1 MLFCE
6 FCIKECKNEN
16 SKRNHERLCNNNPNR
31 QTTPFH
37 SSEFQKTKKRKAGN
51 QYTKAKRLGLPPPIV
66 SRETRE
72 ILSCYA
78 RSRSPEFYKE
88 IGKKSSKTI
97 DDKVAAGEWHTSLAK
112 RMHYR
117 YNGESFH
124 GSWEVAYAKFLDSV
138 GTPWHRNTTT
148 FSYEFGGKTR
158 RYTPDFYLPIEDV
171 YVEIKGYKTEK
182 DAAKW
187 EQFPE
192 TLVVLMKEELEEMNV
207 I

>member
-1 MLFCE
+1 MELVKGSQHQRWCDKQPSGTPSGNRKGVSSWNAGLSGDPRLKHTAAAKQVMSE
-6 FCIKECKNEN
+6 IALARPKGWNAGVD
-16 SKRNHERLCNNNPNR
+16 ERIAA
-31 QTTPFH
+31 TV
-37 SSEFQKTKKRKAGN
+37 N
-51 QYTKAKRLGLPPPIV
+51 Q
-66 SRETRE
+66 
-72 ILSCYA
+72 
-78 RSRSPEFYKE
+78 
-88 IGKKSSKTI
+88 
-97 DDKVAAGEWHTSLAK
+97 KVADGTWHTSLAK
-112 RMHYR
+112 RMHHQ

-192 TLVVLMKEELEEMNV
+192 TLVVLMKEELEDMNV

>member
-1 MLFCE
+1 MRQCKFCSME
-6 FCIKECKNEN
+6 LEKGSQHQRWCDKQPGGTPSGNRKGVSSWNAGLSGDPRLKHTSAAKQVMSEIALARPKGWNAGVG
-16 SKRNHERLCNNNPNR
+16 ERIAA
-31 QTTPFH
+31 TV
-37 SSEFQKTKKRKAGN
+37 N
-51 QYTKAKRLGLPPPIV
+51 Q
-66 SRETRE
+66 
-72 ILSCYA
+72 
-78 RSRSPEFYKE
+78 
-88 IGKKSSKTI
+88 
-97 DDKVAAGEWHTSLAK
+97 KVADGTWHTSLAK
-112 RMHYR
+112 RMHYQ

-171 YVEIKGYKTEK
+171 YIEIKGYKTEK

-192 TLVVLMKEELEEMNV
+192 TLVVLMEEELEDMNV

>member
-1 MLFCE
+1 MRQCKFCSME
-6 FCIKECKNEN
+6 LVKGSQHQRWCDKQPSGTPSGNRKGVSSWNAGLSGDPRLKHTAAAKQVMSELALARPKGWNAGVG
-16 SKRNHERLCNNNPNR
+16 ERIAA
-31 QTTPFH
+31 TV
-37 SSEFQKTKKRKAGN
+37 N
-51 QYTKAKRLGLPPPIV
+51 Q
-66 SRETRE
+66 
-72 ILSCYA
+72 
-78 RSRSPEFYKE
+78 
-88 IGKKSSKTI
+88 
-97 DDKVAAGEWHTSLAK
+97 KVADGTWHTSLAK
-112 RMHYR
+112 RMHYQ

-138 GTPWHRNTTT
+138 GTPWHRNTTK

-192 TLVVLMKEELEEMNV
+192 TLVVLMKEELEDMNV